1 MAKVERLPD
10 VVVDQIAAGEVVE
23 RPASVVKEL
32 VENALDAEST
42 RVAIDVD
49 GGGLDRIRVAD
60 DGTGLTP
67 EDARLA
73 LERHATSKLRAVT
86 DLETLRTLGFRGEAL
101 PSIASVS
108 RFTLTTTPR
117 GSLGG
122 HELYVEGG
130 RRVRDEPV
138 GAPPGTT
145 IVVEDLFYNVPAR
158 RKFLKRPETE
168 LSHVFE
174 TVVRLALAHPKVG
187 LRLTHNGRQVLD
199 APAEVA
205 RDPRGRLGR
214 LLGREIA
221 EGLFPIVE
229 GERTSPVE
237 VRGFVGAPS
246 LSERSTRGLH
256 VLVNGRFV
264 RDRTVQSAI
273 QEAYRTLMERGRYP
287 VVVLDLTIDPRL
299 VDVNVHPQKTEVRFQ
314 SSADVFRAV
323 LNAVTRTLRETPW
336 LAAPATAA
344 DVLAAA
350 RAGQAGDYGARGA
363 GPGGAA
369 TARDGDAAWRGAPPS
384 AAGWSA
390 GGGSSGGA
398 RPRDAEPWARS
409 APFAREVTEAAW
421 SRAAREAPSEAAVDA
436 SLAAIEG
443 ARGAALPPA
452 PTVRP
457 TGVELDPDA
466 APIPAAASEGAPGV
480 PVPGAPGGLPGLF
493 AGAELGRAPRGRF
506 AALDVVG
513 QVLRTYL
520 VCQGPDRMVLIDQHA
535 AHERVAY
542 ERLRRQRAARRLEIQ
557 PMLVPE
563 VIELDAIRH
572 AAAADAAP
580 TLAELG
586 FDLEPFGG
594 RAWVLKAAPA
604 ALGVVDAR
612 ALVLD
617 LVDELRELGRADAA
631 IAERD
636 AALLSCAACHSVVRA
651 GDALGPAEIRA
662 LLAAMDEIDFGAHCP
677 HGRPVFVE
685 FTARELGAMFHRS

>member
-1 MAKVERLPD
+1 MLSVRVAKVERLPD

-60 DGTGLTP
+60 DGTGLAP
-67 EDARLA
+67 DDARLA

-145 IVVEDLFYNVPAR
+145 IVVEDLFFNVPAR

-187 LRLTHNGRQVLD
+187 FRLTHNGRQVLD

-205 RDPRGRLGR
+205 RDPRARLGR
-214 LLGREIA
+214 LLGRETA
-221 EGLFPIVE
+221 EGLFPIAE

-350 RAGQAGDYGARGA
+350 RAGQALDYGPRSGGA
-363 GPGGAA
+363 GGAA
-369 TARDGDAAWRGAPPS
+369 TARDGDAAWRGAPTS
-384 AAGWSA
+384 AEGAWS
-390 GGGSSGGA
+390 GGGGGWTGGGGSGGA
-398 RPRDAEPWARS
+398 RPREVEPWTRS
-409 APFAREVTEAAW
+409 APFAREVTETAW
-421 SRAAREAPSEAAVDA
+421 SRAAREAPSDATIAA
-436 SLAAIEG
+436 SLAAFEG
-443 ARGAALPPA
+443 GRDATLPPA
-452 PTVRP
+452 P
-457 TGVELDPDA
+457 GV
-466 APIPAAASEGAPGV
+466 APG
-480 PVPGAPGGLPGLF
+480 PTPGPTAEGLPGLF
-493 AGAELGRAPRGRF
+493 ASAESDRAPRARF
-506 AALDVVG
+506 SALEVVG
-513 QVLRTYL
+513 QVLLTYL

-542 ERLRRQRAARRLEIQ
+542 ERLRRQRADRRLEIQ

-563 VIELDAIRH
+563 VIELDAVRH

-586 FDLEPFGG
+586 FELEPFGG

-631 IAERD
+631 VAERD

-651 GDALGPAEIRA
+651 GDALAPAEIRA